1 MPVIYMRHS
10 IHGTKVAFSEQ
21 EAQYDENHGWS
32 RFDINEQSNVES
44 EPQED
49 QPVNSMVVKRGRK
62 QKSQ

>member
-1 MPVIYMRHS
+1 MPVIYMRHA

-32 RFDINEQSNVES
+32 RFNINEKSNVES